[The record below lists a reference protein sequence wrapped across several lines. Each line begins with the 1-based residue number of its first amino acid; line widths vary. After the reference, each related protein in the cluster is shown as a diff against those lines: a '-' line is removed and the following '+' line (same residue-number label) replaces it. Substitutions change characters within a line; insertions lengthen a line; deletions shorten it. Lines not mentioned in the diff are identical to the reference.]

1 MKINITAKMVLDDK
15 LGRLN
20 KDQVVDLVDHKARF
34 YIETGMA
41 ELYETKVLRDR
52 PSMVAGTPLSAS
64 PVAQALQ
71 EQTLNLSE
79 NGEKK
84 PTRRRKTKAL

>member
-1 MKINITAKMVLDDK
+1 MKIVITAKAIFDDR
-15 LGRLN
+15 LGRLVN
-20 KDQVVDLVDHKARF
+20 GQVAELVDHKARF
-34 YIETGMA
+34 YIEQGVA
-41 ELYETKVLRDR
+41 EPYQTKVMRDH

-64 PVAQALQ
+64 PVDQALP

-84 PTRRRKTKAL
+84 RRPRKTKAL